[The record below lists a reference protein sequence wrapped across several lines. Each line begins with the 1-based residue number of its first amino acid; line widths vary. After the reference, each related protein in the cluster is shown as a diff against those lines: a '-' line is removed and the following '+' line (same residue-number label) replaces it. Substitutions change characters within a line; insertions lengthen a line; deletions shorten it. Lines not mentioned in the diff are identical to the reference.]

1 MLVFSIVDSRVSGV
15 GVVFYCC
22 AKLMLFSDI
31 CKFFNKIFQILPTSY
46 TFSYNFFVFNS
57 LHSVCYLHFF
67 LHTYT
72 FFRLFDVI
80 TDRFRSIMLIINVFL
95 IVSKAETNCF

>member
-22 AKLMLFSDI
+22 AKLILLSDI

-46 TFSYNFFVFNS
+46 TFSCIFLYFND
-57 LHSVCYLHFF
+57 LHSVCCLHFF

-72 FFRLFDVI
+72 FFRLFDVVM
-80 TDRFRSIMLIINVFL
+80 DKFQSIMLIINVFL
-95 IVSKAETNCF
+95 IVSKVETNCF